1 LYATSASVGQSPEE
15 LLRVLYAYTFNEG
28 VPRIDKDEPT
38 LKA

>member
-1 LYATSASVGQSPEE
+1 
-15 LLRVLYAYTFNEG
+15 LRVLYAYTFNEG